1 MSVVVVGTVGI
12 DDIATPFGE
21 VTEVLGGSATYAAM
35 ASQLFAPTTLTSVV
49 GEDFPDAHHQTLASR
64 NIDLDGLE
72 VAKGKTF
79 RWGGRYQDD
88 LNTRDTEFVDLNV
101 VADFQPRVPSTAASN
116 GFVFLGNTAPS
127 VQMSVLD
134 QIGDESFIATDSM
147 DFWIEGAGDLLTEV
161 FRRSSLVVLNDQE
174 VRMFSRLRSLPD
186 AVAHILR
193 LGPQAVAVKRGEYGA
208 ALAAG
213 EEWFFVPGYP
223 VPVVV
228 DPTGA
233 GDAFAGAMLG
243 SLAEA
248 GEASEAAMRRA
259 IVYGSVVASYT
270 VESFGTDRLAVLTRA
285 EVNARYGVFRRLVEF

>member
-1 MSVVVVGTVGI
+1 MVVGTVGI
-12 DDIATPFGE
+12 DDIATPSGQ

-35 ASQLFAPTTLTSVV
+35 ASRLFAPTTLTSVV
-49 GEDFPDAHHQTLASR
+49 GEDFPDAHRQILEAR
-64 NIDLDGLE
+64 DIDLDGLE

-79 RWGGRYQDD
+79 RWGGRYHDD

-101 VADFQPRVPSTAASN
+101 VADFQPHVPSASASN
-116 GFVFLGNTAPS
+116 GFVFLGNTSPG

-134 QIGDESFIATDSM
+134 QVDDGSFVVTDSM
-147 DFWIEGAGDLLTEV
+147 DFWIEGQGEALTEV
-161 FRRSSLVVLNDQE
+161 FRQSSLVVLNDQE
-174 VRMFSRLRSLPD
+174 VRMFSRAQSLSD
-186 AVAHILR
+186 SVAHILR

-213 EEWFFVPGYP
+213 EEWFFAPGYP
-223 VPVVV
+223 LADVI

-243 SLAEA
+243 SIAED
-248 GEASEAAMRRA
+248 GEANEAVMRRA

-270 VESFGTDRLAVLTRA
+270 VESFGTDRLATLTRA
-285 EVNARYGVFRRLVEF
+285 EVDARYRAFRRLVEF